1 MSGMVG
7 HACSARGWEVEAE
20 DPEFQGHLQV
30 HRRKF
35 EDSWA
40 LSKYYNKLT
49 KQKVNMCGK
58 QNKLKI

>member
-7 HACSARGWEVEAE
+7 HACNARAREMEAE
-20 DPEFQGHLQV
+20 GPEFQGHLQV
-30 HRRKF
+30 HRKF

-40 LSKYYNKLT
+40 LAKHYNKLT
-49 KQKVNMCGK
+49 KPKVNMCGT